1 MSSNSLFQLFQAW
14 SKTKGGSRGGDI
26 TSGSKVPGL
35 CRSGRDF
42 EQGGGLGRCLLI
54 IIIIIIMIIITIIII
69 IIIIRRGSG
78 ALLVTESQ
86 NSPLLSPVSNLQ
98 SARGWRL
105 RLCEFP
111 TYWKDVSK
119 IKMILSFEEV

>member
-1 MSSNSLFQLFQAW
+1 M
-14 SKTKGGSRGGDI
+14 
-26 TSGSKVPGL
+26 
-35 CRSGRDF
+35 
-42 EQGGGLGRCLLI
+42 GRCLLI
-54 IIIIIIMIIITIIII
+54 IIMIIIIIIIVIIIINI
-69 IIIIRRGSG
+69 IIIIRRGTG

-86 NSPLLSPVSNLQ
+86 NSPFLSPVSNLQ

-111 TYWKDVSK
+111 PYWKDVSK